1 VTASTSAD
9 TASLALEPSPRA
21 GHRFSNFALLLAAI
35 VAVGFVIRV
44 VYILVER
51 RDFLDEFVVG
61 ADPFRVGDAYLY
73 QRGAELLADGK
84 GFINPYQYDIFHIT
98 QEDASHVP
106 LFMLWLWVPS
116 VLGITSATAHA
127 LWSAVLGA
135 GTIAIVG
142 LAGREMVGPRVGL
155 IAAAFTAVY
164 PNVFSHDGFLQ
175 SETMAI
181 FTTTLAVWM
190 AYRFI
195 RRPTLWSA
203 VWLAAACGLATMSRS
218 ELALLVPVLLLPVV
232 LRERSVDLG
241 TRFRWL
247 GAGAIALA
255 LIVGPWIVFNLTRFE
270 KPVLLSDNFGYTLLT
285 ATCDA
290 TYYGPSIGYWDFGCA
305 EPVYERIDAPR
316 NDRSVNEI
324 EFRDEALDYIRDHK
338 GRLPAVTLA
347 RWARYFGIWDLTH
360 DFDQVNKDRVVEGRD
375 DFVAWGGALMFFALA
390 ALSVVGIVA
399 LRRRRV
405 ALLPVLAPIICSLIA
420 VTITFYTNRYRAS
433 AETAFCLLAAVGV
446 DALLRRGRKDV
457 DAAPAGAPV
466 PTAGPGFSPS
476 DR

>member
-1 VTASTSAD
+1 VTTSTSAA
-9 TASLALEPSPRA
+9 TSSSELEPSPRA
-21 GHRFSNFALLLAAI
+21 GSRVSSFAWILATI
-35 VAVGFVIRV
+35 VVAGFVVRV

-73 QRGAELLADGK
+73 QRGAELLANGK
-84 GFINPYQYDIFHIT
+84 GFINPYQYDLFHIT

-127 LWSAVLGA
+127 VWSAVLGA

-155 IAAAFTAVY
+155 LAAAFTAVY

-190 AYRFI
+190 AYRFVH
-195 RRPTLWSA
+195 RPTLWGA

-218 ELALLVPVLLLPVV
+218 ELSLLVVVLLLPIV
-232 LRERSVDLG
+232 LRTRAVDMR
-241 TRFRWL
+241 TRLRWL
-247 GAGAIALA
+247 GAGAIALV
-255 LIVGPWIVFNLTRFE
+255 LIVGPWVVFNLTRFE
-270 KPVLLSDNFGYTLLT
+270 KPVLLSDNLGYTLLT
-285 ATCDA
+285 ATCDT

-338 GRLPAVTLA
+338 ERLPVVTLA

-375 DFVAWGGALMFFALA
+375 DLVAWGGALMFFPLA
-390 ALSVVGIVA
+390 ALSVVGVVA
-399 LRRRRV
+399 LRRRGI
-405 ALLPVLAPIICSLIA
+405 ALLPVLAPIIVSLIA
-420 VTITFYTNRYRAS
+420 VTLTFYMNRYRAS
-433 AETAFCLLAAVGV
+433 AETAFCLLAAVGI
-446 DALLRRGRKDV
+446 DAIWNRLRPRRTAD
-457 DAAPAGAPV
+457 DSEAALESTFVA
-466 PTAGPGFSPS
+466 
-476 DR
+476 